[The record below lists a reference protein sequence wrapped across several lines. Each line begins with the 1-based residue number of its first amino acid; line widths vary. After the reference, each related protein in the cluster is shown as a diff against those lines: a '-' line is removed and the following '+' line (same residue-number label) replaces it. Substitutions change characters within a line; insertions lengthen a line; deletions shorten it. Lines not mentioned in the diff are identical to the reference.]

1 MDKLLAWSVKQQQ
14 EGTNEPPP
22 DPKLLS
28 QLFGAPDDAQLMVQ
42 AMVVITQ
49 PDNKLEDKEIAF
61 DNFEMLV
68 ENLDNANN
76 MSNLKLWEPLL
87 AQLSSPHPSL
97 QKLAAW
103 VVATATQNNPKSQ
116 EALVAQGDAGVRKL
130 VELTG
135 CSDTDIVVKS
145 LFALASA
152 VRNCDDAYKQ
162 FESAD
167 GLSKVLGH
175 LKPDAAAQIKSKTLG
190 VLTGILE
197 SETDLMK
204 PQEKKQVFDMLI
216 KELETDEHIPSLE
229 RSLHVLVLLSQK
241 GFSFSAEEVDR
252 LKKAAARVE
261 GKLDEEDIKYNEDL
275 KYVKEL
281 K

>member
-22 DPKLLS
+22 DPKLLA

-49 PDNKLEDKEIAF
+49 PDNKLEDKEVAF
-61 DNFEMLV
+61 DNLEMLV
-68 ENLDNANN
+68 ENLDNAN
-76 MSNLKLWEPLL
+76 MMKNLKLWEPLL

-116 EALVAQGDAGVRKL
+116 EALVEQGDAGIKKL

-135 CSDTDIVVKS
+135 HDDPEVVVKS

-152 VRNCDDAYKQ
+152 IRNCDEAYKQ
-162 FESAD
+162 FEDAK
-167 GLSKVLGH
+167 GLDKVVGH
-175 LKPDAAAQIKSKTLG
+175 LNPEAAAQIKSKTLG

-197 SETDLMK
+197 SETDLMSAD
-204 PQEKKQVFDMLI
+204 EKRQVFDILL
-216 KELETDEHIPSLE
+216 KELQTDEHIPSLE
-229 RSLHVLVLLSQK
+229 RSLHVLVLLNQK
-241 GFSFSAEEVDR
+241 GFSFSPEEVEQV
-252 LKKAAARVE
+252 KKAAKRVE
-261 GKLDEEDIKYNEDL
+261 SKLDEEDVKYNEDL
-275 KYVKEL
+275 KYVEEL

>member
-22 DPKLLS
+22 DPKLLA

-68 ENLDNANN
+68 ENLDNAN
-76 MSNLKLWEPLL
+76 MMKNLKLWEPLL

-116 EALVAQGDAGVRKL
+116 EALVEQGDAGIKKL
-130 VELTG
+130 VDLTG
-135 CSDTDIVVKS
+135 HDDADVVVKS

-152 VRNCDDAYKQ
+152 IRNCDDAYKQ

-167 GLSKVLGH
+167 GLNKVVGH
-175 LKPDAAAQIKSKTLG
+175 LKAGSAAQIKSKTLG

-197 SETDLMK
+197 SENDLMK
-204 PQEKKQVFDMLI
+204 PEEKRQVFDILI
-216 KELETDEHIPSLE
+216 KELETDDHIPSLE
-229 RSLHVLVLLSQK
+229 RSLHVLVLLNQK
-241 GFSFSAEEVDR
+241 GFSFTSEETEQV
-252 LKKAAARVE
+252 KKAAKRVE
-261 GKLDEEDIKYNEDL
+261 SKLDEEDVKYNEDL
-275 KYVKEL
+275 KYVEAL

>member
-22 DPKLLS
+22 DPKLLA

-49 PDNKLEDKEIAF
+49 PDNKLEDKEVAF

-68 ENLDNANN
+68 ENLDNAN
-76 MSNLKLWEPLL
+76 MMKNLKLWEPLL

-116 EALVAQGDAGVRKL
+116 EALVEQGDAGIKKL
-130 VELTG
+130 VDLTG
-135 CSDTDIVVKS
+135 HDDAEVVVKS

-152 VRNCDDAYKQ
+152 IRNCDDAYKQ

-167 GLSKVLGH
+167 GLNKVVGH
-175 LKPDAAAQIKSKTLG
+175 LKPGSAAQTKSKTLG

-197 SETDLMK
+197 SEKDLMK
-204 PQEKKQVFDMLI
+204 PAEKRQVFDILI
-216 KELETDEHIPSLE
+216 KELETDDHIPSLE
-229 RSLHVLVLLSQK
+229 RSLHVLVLLNQK
-241 GFSFSAEEVDR
+241 GFSFTAEETEQV
-252 LKKAAARVE
+252 KKAAKRVE
-261 GKLDEEDIKYNEDL
+261 SKLDEEDVKYNEDL
-275 KYVKEL
+275 KYVEAL

>member
-22 DPKLLS
+22 DPKLLA

-49 PDNKLEDKEIAF
+49 PDNKLEDKEVAF

-68 ENLDNANN
+68 ENLDNAN
-76 MSNLKLWEPLL
+76 MMKNLKLWEPLL

-116 EALVAQGDAGVRKL
+116 EALVEQGDAGIKKL
-130 VELTG
+130 VDLT
-135 CSDTDIVVKS
+135 SHDDPEVVVKS

-152 VRNCDDAYKQ
+152 IRNCDDAYKL

-167 GLSKVLGH
+167 GLKKVVGH
-175 LKPDAAAQIKSKTLG
+175 LKPDATAQVKSKTLG

-204 PQEKKQVFDMLI
+204 PEEKRQVFDILV
-216 KELETDEHIPSLE
+216 KELETDDHIPSLE
-229 RSLHVLVLLSQK
+229 RSLHVLVLLNQK
-241 GFSFSAEEVDR
+241 GFPFTPEETEQV
-252 LKKAAARVE
+252 KKAAKRVE
-261 GKLDEEDIKYNEDL
+261 GKLDEEDVKYNEDL
-275 KYVKEL
+275 KYVNNL
-281 K
+281 

>member
-28 QLFGAPDDAQLMVQ
+28 QLFGAPDDGQLMVQ

-61 DNFEMLV
+61 DNFEMLI

-76 MSNLKLWEPLL
+76 MKNLKLWEPLL
-87 AQLSSPHPSL
+87 RQLSSPHPSL

-103 VVATATQNNPKSQ
+103 VVATATQNNPSSQ
-116 EALVAQGDAGVRKL
+116 KDLVEQKEGIPKL

-135 CSDTDIVVKS
+135 HDDADVVVKS

-152 VRNCDDAYKQ
+152 VSNCEEAYAQ
-162 FESAD
+162 FEQAG
-167 GLSKVLGH
+167 GLDKVSKH
-175 LKPDAAAQIKSKTLG
+175 LKPDNASNVKSKTLS

-197 SETDLMK
+197 SETDLLK
-204 PQEKKQVFDMLI
+204 GDEKRKVFDILVG
-216 KELETDEHIPSLE
+216 ELQNDSHIPSLE
-229 RSLHVLVLLSQK
+229 RSLHVLTLLHQK
-241 GFSFSAEEVDR
+241 GFTFTADELAQV
-252 LKKAAARVE
+252 KKAVKHVE
-261 GKLDEEDIKYNEDL
+261 GQLDEEDLKYNEDI
-275 KYVKEL
+275 KYL
-281 K
+281 NGL